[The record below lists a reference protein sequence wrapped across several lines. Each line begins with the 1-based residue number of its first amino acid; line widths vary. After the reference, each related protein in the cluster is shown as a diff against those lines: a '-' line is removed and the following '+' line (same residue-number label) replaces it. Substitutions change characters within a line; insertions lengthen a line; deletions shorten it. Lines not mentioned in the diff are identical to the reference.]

1 MNFFDI
7 LRSHAQH
14 LSDFVATAS
23 PRHRLTTYRQLWSR
37 IERASSRLQGEWLVG
52 PGDIVIY
59 SGHAHPDAL
68 VLWLALARLRAVLM
82 PLEDAALQEGADV
95 LVHRHDVR
103 LLLHDDDLPAP
114 LSGDFCACMMLS
126 TLIARR
132 CDYEVQDCTQST
144 TGISL
149 SCPDPAS
156 LIAPPST
163 FSLDAL
169 LVHPPSRPAAMLG
182 ADKQATLPGLSRLFD
197 PQRLRQQILPALSK
211 GLPLMLE

>member
-7 LRSHAQH
+7 LRRHAQH
-14 LSDFVATAS
+14 RSDSVATAS
-23 PRHRLTTYRQLWSR
+23 PRHRLTTYRQFWSR
-37 IERASSRLQGEWLVG
+37 IERASSRLQGEWLVA

-68 VLWLALARLRAVLM
+68 VLWLSLARLGAVFM
-82 PLEDAALQEGADV
+82 PLESAGLQERADALV
-95 LVHRHDVR
+95 LRHDVR

-132 CDYEVQDCTQST
+132 CEFEAQDCPEST
-144 TGISL
+144 ANISL

-156 LIAPPST
+156 LIAPPAS

-169 LVHPPSRPAAMLG
+169 LEPSASDTAAALG
-182 ADKQATLPGLSRLFD
+182 ADRRTILPGPPPLFD
-197 PQRLRQQILPALSK
+197 PQRLRQQILPALSQ